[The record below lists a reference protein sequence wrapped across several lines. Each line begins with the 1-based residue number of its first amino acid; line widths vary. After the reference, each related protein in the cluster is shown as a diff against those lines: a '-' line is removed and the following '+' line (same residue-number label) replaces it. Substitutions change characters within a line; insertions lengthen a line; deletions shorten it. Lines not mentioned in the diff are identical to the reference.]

1 MSWNG
6 TRGHTAARAQ
16 RSLMSIKTFTPEAL
30 RDLGTTAAL
39 VPSSRYL
46 TRAMLAPLPLEA
58 ARCVVEFGPGT
69 GAMTRPVLELLPA
82 EATLL
87 AFEINPRFCDYL
99 RRTVSD
105 PRLAVVCG
113 SAERLPDE
121 LAVRGLRRVDAAL
134 SSLGLTT
141 MEKPLRDIILRRLV
155 DSMAP
160 DGVFTQFQ
168 YLHGLLAYF
177 QPSNGHLERFTALGF
192 LERYFRE
199 VSAELI
205 LLNIPPAIVLT
216 GRR

>member
-1 MSWNG
+1 
-6 TRGHTAARAQ
+6 
-16 RSLMSIKTFTPEAL
+16 MSIKTFTPEAL

-58 ARCVVEFGPGT
+58 ARCVVEFGSGT
-69 GAMTRPVLELLPA
+69 GAMTRPVLELLPP

-87 AFEINPRFCDYL
+87 AFEVNPKFCDFL
-99 RRTVSD
+99 RQSISD
-105 PRLAVVCG
+105 PRLVVIG
-113 SAERLPDE
+113 DSAERLPEE
-121 LAVRGLRRVDAAL
+121 LAARGLGRVDAAL
-134 SSLGLTT
+134 SSLGLTM
-141 MEKPLRDIILRRLV
+141 MEEPVRDRILRRLV
-155 DSMAP
+155 EAMAP

-177 QPSNGHLERFTALGF
+177 QSNNGHLERFTALRF
-192 LERYFRE
+192 LERYFHE
-199 VSAELI
+199 VNVELI